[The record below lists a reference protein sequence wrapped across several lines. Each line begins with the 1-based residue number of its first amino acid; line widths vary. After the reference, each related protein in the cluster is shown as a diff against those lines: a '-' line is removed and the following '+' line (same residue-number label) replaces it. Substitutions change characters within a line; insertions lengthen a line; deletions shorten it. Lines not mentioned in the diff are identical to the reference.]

1 MGLGVVNFLAIIS
14 LYVVNFYV
22 SEHKQAQ
29 RAKKRSPPL
38 DMIDTMGF

>member
-22 SEHKQAQ
+22 SEHTKQTGA
-29 RAKKRSPPL
+29 L
-38 DMIDTMGF
+38 